1 MTIKQDRMA
10 ERIQEI
16 LSELLLREVADPRL
30 QHITVTEVKLDRE
43 LMFANV
49 YINALAEE
57 TREAEVMAGLERAKG
72 FLRREV
78 GRRIRLRS
86 VPDLVFH
93 WDYALERGERIAQ
106 LLENL
111 EIPPAEVEDE
121 TTTEDVNE

>member
-78 GRRIRLRS
+78 GHRIRLRS
-86 VPDLVFH
+86 VPDLIFH